1 MDVQRQP
8 RAASTAEE
16 ETSPR
21 NEQEERHSYL
31 LRLWRDGSKEAWRA
45 SLQSVQ
51 TGERHMFAD
60 LESLSAFLLEQS
72 STPPA
77 AQTKSVGA
85 GW

>member
-8 RAASTAEE
+8 PATSTAEGE
-16 ETSPR
+16 LSPR

-60 LESLSAFLLEQS
+60 LDSLVAFLLEQS
-72 STPPA
+72 SKPQA
-77 AQTKSVGA
+77 AQTKSIGA